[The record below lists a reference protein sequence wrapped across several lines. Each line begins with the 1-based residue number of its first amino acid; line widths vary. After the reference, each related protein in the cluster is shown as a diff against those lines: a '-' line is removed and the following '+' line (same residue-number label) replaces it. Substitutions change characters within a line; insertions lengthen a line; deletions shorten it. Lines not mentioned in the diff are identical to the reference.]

1 MSTLTADQ
9 LKHNLSKKYSIKCF
23 VDLADL
29 TKNPSQAYKILQQ
42 HHQREFSLN
51 DRLVF
56 YTEHDVSDQ
65 LLEHLY
71 QAATLIDVSNFFVLL
86 CVPVDITSKLDAV
99 ALKNFGD
106 QVSFQSIQVDIID
119 TKPMS
124 SDFILPATLCPMP
137 WSHMMI
143 DQIGD
148 ARPCCVYRDPV
159 GNTVNH
165 SLDQMFH
172 NQGYNQLRQNLLS
185 GEKVSGCDH
194 CWNLEEHGLTSHRTM
209 HMRMLKKDLLTQYL
223 DDPKI
228 TSLDIAPGNTCNFKC
243 RICNPKSSSLFA
255 QEVQSITGVLPIRSF
270 NWAESDNKVMG
281 EISDLLPSLT
291 NIDMYGGE
299 PFLIKPLHRLVSQAV
314 EQGHAKHIRLH
325 YNSNGSIY
333 PDHLVEHWKH
343 FAHIDIHFSIDN
355 VGARFDLERG
365 GSWQQVTSNIRKLVD
380 LSLPNLKISIMP
392 TISIMNIFYLDELL
406 AWATELGLPVNV
418 NYLESPDEFNIKN
431 LTPLAKK
438 LILEKFQDHPWP
450 EMSNIL
456 TTIKSFPDSVGDGF
470 VSLSK
475 HFDRIRGQNFS
486 NTHAEI
492 AHAMGM

>member
-1 MSTLTADQ
+1 MITITADQ
-9 LKHNLSKKYSIKCF
+9 LKHDLSKKYKIKCF
-23 VDLADL
+23 VDLAGV
-29 TKNPSQAYKILQQ
+29 TTGPSQAYKILQQ
-42 HHQREFSLN
+42 HYQQEFSLN

-56 YTEHDVSDQ
+56 YTQHNVSDQ

-86 CVPVDITSKLDAV
+86 CTPVDLGSKLTAL
-99 ALKNFGD
+99 ALKNPGD
-106 QVSFQSIQVDIID
+106 SVSFQSIQVNIID
-119 TKPMS
+119 TEPMS
-124 SDFILPATLCPMP
+124 GNFALPETLCPMP

-143 DQIGD
+143 DQSGD
-148 ARPCCVYRDPV
+148 AKPCCVYRGPV
-159 GNTVNH
+159 GNTIDL
-165 SLDQMFH
+165 SMDQLFH
-172 NQGYNQLRQNLLS
+172 DQDYNQLRQNLLS
-185 GEKVSGCDH
+185 GEKVLGCDH
-194 CWNLEEHGLTSHRTM
+194 CWNLEQHGLTSNRIM
-209 HMRMLKKDLLTQYL
+209 HMRLLKKDLLTKYL

-228 TSLDIAPGNTCNFKC
+228 TSLDISPGNTCNFKC
-243 RICNPKSSSLFA
+243 RICTPKASSLFA

-270 NWAESDNKVMG
+270 NWAESDNKVMR

-314 EQGHAKHIRLH
+314 EQGHAKNIRLH

-333 PDHLVEHWKH
+333 PDHLIEHWKYFDH
-343 FAHIDIHFSIDN
+343 VDIHFSIDN

-365 GSWQQVTSNIRKLVD
+365 SSWQQVTSNIRKLID

-406 AWATELGLPVNV
+406 SWATELRLPVNV
-418 NYLESPDEFNIKN
+418 NYLDSPEEFSIRN

-438 LILEKFQDHPWP
+438 LILKKFQDHRWP
-450 EMSNIL
+450 EMENIL
-456 TTIKSFPDSVGDGF
+456 STIQSSPDSDGVAF
-470 VSLSK
+470 VTLSR

-486 NTHAEI
+486 DTHAEI